1 MKSVYE
7 VLSKRRRIPK
17 GKFTEKHNF
26 IFGKG
31 DAENVLIWM
40 LIGHRDDTQLVRR
53 VNHGRGSSKAVII
66 IASTKN

>member
-7 VLSKRRRIPK
+7 VLSKRKRIPK

-31 DAENVLIWM
+31 EAENVLIWM
-40 LIGHRDDTQLVRR
+40 LIGHRDDTQLLSRLI
-53 VNHGRGSSKAVII
+53 HGQGSCHI
-66 IASTKN
+66 